1 MPFKVDRFKRSLEA
15 HVEGPAGEELGTA
28 SEGYDAQTSPAA
40 KAQFLKQLMDRMDEM
55 LEEGVRRRVMEE
67 CGRQCIGR
75 STLKRARKVAA
86 EAGDLD
92 DLLARFNQAHLGGH
106 LRREG
111 DVIHGSYTRCYCG
124 SVSKTSELI
133 SPTYC
138 HCSCGWYK
146 QLFEAALE
154 RPVEV
159 ELVESIVQ
167 GAEACRFV
175 IRL

>member
-1 MPFKVDRFKRSLEA
+1 
-15 HVEGPAGEELGTA
+15 
-28 SEGYDAQTSPAA
+28 
-40 KAQFLKQLMDRMDEM
+40 M
-55 LEEGVRRRVMEE
+55 LEEEVRRRVMEE

-75 STLKRARKVAA
+75 STLARARKLAA
-86 EAGDLD
+86 EASDLD
-92 DLLARFNQAHLGGH
+92 DLLARFNQAHLGGD

-111 DVIHGSYTRCYCG
+111 DIIRGSYTRCYCG
-124 SVSKTSELI
+124 SVSKTKEPI

-146 QLFEAALE
+146 QLFETTPE

-159 ELVESIVQ
+159 ELVDSIAQ
-167 GAEACRFV
+167 GADACRFV